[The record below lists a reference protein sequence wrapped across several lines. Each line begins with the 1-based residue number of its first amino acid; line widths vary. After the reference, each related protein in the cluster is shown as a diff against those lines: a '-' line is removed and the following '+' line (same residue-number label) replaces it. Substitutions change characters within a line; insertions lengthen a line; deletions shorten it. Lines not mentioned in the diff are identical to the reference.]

1 MKMKS
6 ILNKIWVIIVANILM
21 GCTSQ
26 WRHGGAVAQEVPL
39 SHSGS
44 PYTKQKQKQTIPFL
58 DDHYLV
64 SEHEQAIYKILI
76 AEIARLRGNNI
87 LAAQYF
93 LDVAKKTKNPK
104 LAERATEIAFF
115 AKQDDLAMNAARF
128 WVNLTPNNPNVHQIL
143 GKLLLNQKR
152 TDEALKHLDIILNIL
167 KDNPEKLNTILEG
180 MLEQQKQGRA
190 LKLLQRLVK
199 KKPNNHIILFI
210 YARVL
215 INANKFTPALTVLN
229 KLLTIVPDHEQAVPL
244 YAYILEKQNKM
255 TQAIDWLR
263 NTLERF
269 PDKQEWRLMFARM
282 LADNGHYKESIKEFK
297 RLLLIYPNQ
306 ADILYA
312 LGILFLQTNDNTNA
326 KLYFTK
332 LTSKVER
339 ADSANYYLGQIAQEE
354 KDFQNAINSYKRIQG
369 GPNYVNAQAKIA
381 LILNKLGKFNE
392 AINHLKI
399 VAQNNPKDAIRFI
412 KLEAELLFDAKLYA
426 RAMDTYNRA
435 IKLDPDNTDILYLRA
450 LLYEK
455 MGNLT
460 KLEQELRR
468 ILVIDPENVT
478 AINALGYSLSENSQR
493 YDEAYKLI
501 QKAFSLKPNDYYIL
515 DSMGW
520 ILYKMGRY
528 VEAIAYLRKAYTK
541 KADAEIAAHLGEALW
556 QNGEQKEAKIIWENA
571 LRNFPNDEK
580 LQQVMRSFLSN

>member
-1 MKMKS
+1 MKS
-6 ILNKIWVIIVANILM
+6 ILKKIWVIIVANILM

-26 WRHGGAVAQEVPL
+26 GPIAQEVPI
-39 SHSGS
+39 SNSNSSYGNS
-44 PYTKQKQKQTIPFL
+44 KKVIPFL

-64 SEHEQAIYKILI
+64 SQHEEAMYKILV
-76 AEIARLRGNNI
+76 AEIARLRGHNI

-93 LDVAKKTKNPK
+93 LDVAKKTKNPE

-115 AKQDDLAMNAARF
+115 AKEDDLAMNAANF
-128 WVNLTPNNPNVHQIL
+128 WVSLSPNNPNAHQIL
-143 GKLLLNQKR
+143 GKLLLNQER
-152 TDEALKHLDIILNIL
+152 TEEALKHLEIILNIL

-180 MLEQQKQGRA
+180 MLEQQKQGKVLRF
-190 LKLLQRLVK
+190 LQKLVSN
-199 KKPNNHIILFI
+199 KPNNPTILFI

-215 INANKFTPALTVLN
+215 INANQFTQALEVLN

-244 YAYILEKQNKM
+244 YAYILEKQNKIPD
-255 TQAIDWLR
+255 AINWLR
-263 NTLERF
+263 KTLEKF

-282 LADNGHYKESIKEFK
+282 LADNGHYIESIKEFK
-297 RLLLIYPNQ
+297 RLLSIYPNQ

-312 LGILFLQTNDNTNA
+312 LGILSLQTNNNSAA

-332 LTSKVER
+332 LTKKVER
-339 ADSANYYLGQIAQEE
+339 ADTANYYLGQIAQEE
-354 KDFQNAINSYKRIQG
+354 KDFNNAINWYKQIQG
-369 GPNYVNAQAKIA
+369 GPNYINAQAKIA
-381 LILNKLGKFNE
+381 LILTKLGKLEE
-392 AINHLKI
+392 AINHLQT
-399 VAQNNPKDAIRFI
+399 VAQNNPKDAIRLMQ
-412 KLEAELLFDAKLYA
+412 LEAEFLFDAKLYD

-435 IKLDPDNTDILYLRA
+435 IKLDPDNTNILYLRA

-478 AINALGYSLSENSQR
+478 AINALGYSLAENTQSYQ
-493 YDEAYKLI
+493 EAYELI
-501 QKAFSLKPNDYYIL
+501 QKAYALKPNDYYIL

-556 QNGEQKEAKIIWENA
+556 QNGEKKEAKIIWENA
-571 LRNFPNDEK
+571 LRNFPTDQK
-580 LQQVMRSFLSN
+580 LQKVIRRFMSN